1 MSDIININRETKA
14 VNEDGK
20 ILERF
25 FAWMVSVTDS
35 LNLLL
40 TNTGSGSPEGSLS
53 APVGSWYVDT
63 SAAPGTGMYFKETG
77 TGNTGWIL
85 RS

>member
-63 SAAPGTGMYFKETG
+63 SAAPGCDPSGAAARCARAG
-77 TGNTGWIL
+77 TPG
-85 RS
+85 